1 MANGDH
7 NFSAESDN
15 SERFTEL
22 NKKHSLLP
30 ILRIGGVTLMTNKLL
45 LLTDQQMDRNVLPRN
60 ARLRLREFASS
71 ERWLLNARPS
81 NPPPICTRVKYAFTH
96 VLPMPNKHFV
106 GRLVIMIHV
115 LLPFDE
121 FPTDTLR
128 SINKTNARK

>member
-1 MANGDH
+1 MAIIIFQQNQIIP
-7 NFSAESDN
+7 SV
-15 SERFTEL
+15 L
-22 NKKHSLLP
+22 QNKIKKK
-30 ILRIGGVTLMTNKLL
+30 TLTSSHFAYRWRHFNDNKLL
-45 LLTDQQMDRNVLPRN
+45 LLTDQQMDRTVLPRN
-60 ARLRLREFASS
+60 AHLRLREFASS

-106 GRLVIMIHV
+106 GRLVIMIQV

-128 SINKTNARK
+128 SINITNARK